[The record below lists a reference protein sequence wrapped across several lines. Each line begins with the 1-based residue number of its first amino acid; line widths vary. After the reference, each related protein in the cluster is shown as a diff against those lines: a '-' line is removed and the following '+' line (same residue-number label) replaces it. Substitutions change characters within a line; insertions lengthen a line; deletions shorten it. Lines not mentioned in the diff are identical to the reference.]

1 MNLELFIAKR
11 LVSDKENKGSVSRS
25 LVKITTFGISLG
37 LSVMIIAVAVVTGFK
52 KEITNKVIGFGG
64 DLQIENLDNNSSYET
79 NPISSRQDFINDIK
93 KLPLVKHVQQFGIQS
108 GILKTKNE
116 VQGIVLKGVDQDYD
130 WSFFE
135 KNLKEGKLPRI
146 VNQETSNELLI
157 SSRIADLLKLKVN
170 QDIALFFIIEQQVY
184 MRRMKVTGIYET
196 GLEEFDKLFALGD
209 IKHIRK
215 VKKWEPDQITGF
227 EINIT
232 DFKELDNAKSQVNR
246 IMGVNIQE
254 DGSGL
259 RLTSIVDKN
268 SQMFDWLN
276 LQNLN
281 VWIILILMLVVAGFN
296 MISGL
301 LILILDRTKMIGLLM
316 SMGAQSV
323 NIRRIFLYQS
333 GFLVLRG
340 LLWGNIIGLG
350 ICAIQYFFKVVK
362 LEQSSYFISSVPIN
376 FNLIHLFLLN
386 AGTLAAIMLML
397 LIPSI
402 IISKINPDVTLRY
415 D

>member
-11 LVSDKENKGSVSRS
+11 LVSDKESKGSVSRS

-37 LSVMIIAVAVVTGFK
+37 LSVMIISVAVVTGFK

-64 DLQIENLDNNSSYET
+64 DLQIENLDNNDSYET
-79 NPISSRQDFINDIK
+79 KPISSRQDFIEDVK
-93 KLPLVKHVQQFGIQS
+93 KLPFVKNVQQFGIKAGIMKTKEEFQ
-108 GILKTKNE
+108 GIL
-116 VQGIVLKGVDQDYD
+116 LKGVDSNYD
-130 WSFFE
+130 WSFFR
-135 KNLKEGKLPRI
+135 KNLIEGTLPQI
-146 VNQETSNELLI
+146 TDSVTSNQILI
-157 SSRIADLLKLKVN
+157 SKSIAGLLKLKTGDDV
-170 QDIALFFIIEQQVY
+170 ALFFIQEPVRF
-184 MRRMKVTGIYET
+184 RRMRIAGIYET
-196 GLEEFDKLFALGD
+196 GLGEFDKIYALID
-209 IKHIRK
+209 LRHIKQLND
-215 VKKWEPDQITGF
+215 WAPDQITAF

-232 DFKELDNAKSQVNR
+232 QFADLKNAKKQINE

-254 DGSGL
+254 DGSAL
-259 RLTSIVDKN
+259 RLSSVVDRN
-268 SQMFDWLN
+268 PQMFDWLN

-316 SMGAQSV
+316 SMGAQGV
-323 NIRRIFLYQS
+323 NIRKIFLYQS

-340 LLWGNIIGLG
+340 MLWGNIIGIG

-376 FNLIHLFLLN
+376 FNIAHIFLLN
-386 AGTLAAIMLML
+386 AGTLVAIMLML
-397 LIPSI
+397 LIPSVI
-402 IISKINPDVTLRY
+402 IARINPDVTLRY
-415 D
+415 N

>member
-11 LVSDKENKGSVSRS
+11 LVSDKESKGSVSRS

-37 LSVMIIAVAVVTGFK
+37 LSVMIISVAVVTGFK

-64 DLQIENLDNNSSYET
+64 DLQIENLDNNSSFET
-79 NPISSRQDFINDIK
+79 KPISSRQDFIHDIK
-93 KLPLVKHVQQFGIQS
+93 KLPTVKHVQQFGIQS
-108 GILKTKNE
+108 GILKTKGE

-130 WSFFE
+130 WSFFK

-146 VNQETSNELLI
+146 LNVETSNDLLI
-157 SSRIADLLKLKVN
+157 SSRVADLLKVKVN
-170 QDIALFFIIEQQVY
+170 QDIALFFIVEQQVY

-196 GLEEFDKLFALGD
+196 GLDEFDKLFAVGD

-215 VKKWEPDQITGF
+215 VKNWEPDQITGF
-227 EINIT
+227 EINIAN
-232 DFKELDNAKSQVNR
+232 FNELDNAKFQVSR
-246 IMGVNIQE
+246 IMGVNIKE

-268 SQMFDWLN
+268 PQMFDWLN

-301 LILILDRTKMIGLLM
+301 LILILDRTKMIGLLI
-316 SMGAQSV
+316 SLGAQSV
-323 NIRRIFLYQS
+323 NIRKIFLYQS

-350 ICAIQYFFKVVK
+350 ICFVQYFFKVVK

-376 FNLIHLFLLN
+376 FNIIHIFLLN
-386 AGTLAAIMLML
+386 AGTLTAIMLML

-402 IISKINPDVTLRY
+402 IISRINPDVTLRY

>member
-11 LVSDKENKGSVSRS
+11 LVSDKESKGSVSRS

-37 LSVMIIAVAVVTGFK
+37 LSVMIISVAVVTGFK

-79 NPISSRQDFINDIK
+79 KPISSKQNFIDDIK
-93 KLPLVKHVQQFGIQS
+93 KLPLVRNVQPFGIQS
-108 GILKTKNE
+108 GILKTKSE

-130 WSFFE
+130 WSFFK
-135 KNLKEGKLPRI
+135 KNLKEGKLPTI
-146 VNQETSNELLI
+146 KGQETSNELLI
-157 SSRIADLLKLKVN
+157 SSRIADLLNLKVN
-170 QDIALFFIIEQQVY
+170 QDIALFFIVDQQVF
-184 MRRMKVTGIYET
+184 MRRMKLTGIYET
-196 GLEEFDKLFALGD
+196 GLEEFDKLFAVGD

-215 VKKWEPDQITGF
+215 VRKWEPDQITGF

-232 DFKELDNAKSQVNR
+232 DFKELNNAKTQVNN
-246 IMGVNIQE
+246 IMGINIQE

-268 SQMFDWLN
+268 PQMFDWLN

-301 LILILDRTKMIGLLM
+301 LILILDRTKMIGLLT

-323 NIRRIFLYQS
+323 NIRKIFLYQS

-350 ICAIQYFFKVVK
+350 ICFIQYFFKVVK

-376 FNLIHLFLLN
+376 INVIHIFLLN
-386 AGTLAAIMLML
+386 AGTLASIMLML

>member
-79 NPISSRQDFINDIK
+79 KPISSRQDFINDIK

-108 GILKTKNE
+108 GILKTKGE

-146 VNQETSNELLI
+146 LNQETSNELLI
-157 SSRIADLLKLKVN
+157 SSRVADLLKLKVN
-170 QDIALFFIIEQQVY
+170 QDVALFFIIEQQVY

-196 GLEEFDKLFALGD
+196 GLEEFDKLFAVGD

-246 IMGVNIQE
+246 IMGVNILE

-268 SQMFDWLN
+268 QQMFDWLN

-376 FNLIHLFLLN
+376 FNVIHIFLLN

-402 IISKINPDVTLRY
+402 IISRINPDVTLRY

>member
-79 NPISSRQDFINDIK
+79 EPISSSQDFINDIK
-93 KLPLVKHVQQFGIQS
+93 KLPLVKHVQPFGIQS
-108 GILKTKNE
+108 GILKTKSE

-157 SSRIADLLKLKVN
+157 SSRVADLLKLKVN

-232 DFKELDNAKSQVNR
+232 DFNELDNAKSQVNR

-350 ICAIQYFFKVVK
+350 ICAIQYFFKIVK

-376 FNLIHLFLLN
+376 FNVIHIFLLN

-402 IISKINPDVTLRY
+402 IISRINPDVTLRY